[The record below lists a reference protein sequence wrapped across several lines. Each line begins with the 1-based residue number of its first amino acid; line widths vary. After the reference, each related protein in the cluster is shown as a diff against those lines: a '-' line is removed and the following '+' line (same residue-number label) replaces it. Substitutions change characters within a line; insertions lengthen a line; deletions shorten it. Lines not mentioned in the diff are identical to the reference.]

1 MLRHRVI
8 GTASHDLFGHPPGLT
23 VLFATESWERF
34 SYFGNAALV
43 VLYMV
48 KYLFDPGRI
57 ETVLGFGAVRAAL
70 EFLFGPLEPQPLASQ
85 LFGFY
90 TGLAYFM
97 PIVGGLIADRLLGQR
112 RTVIIGSVLMA
123 MGHFMMAFEALFLVA
138 LAFLILGIGAFKPNI
153 STQVGSLYAP
163 GDHRRDRAYSIFY
176 LGINIGAFLAPLICG
191 TLAVQYGWH
200 YGFGAAGV
208 GMLVSLAIYLG
219 GARALPPDALPPAR
233 TTLREKPPLERGE
246 RQAVLALIAVCAPVA
261 LFWAAYDQQGNTV
274 LLWAED
280 FTDRTVDLGFW
291 RGEIPSPWFL
301 SLSPLMV
308 FIFTPV
314 LVRLWARQGQS
325 GSEPFPITKMA
336 FGCLCVA
343 LANLVLATAAST
355 VVGKASALWLLG
367 YFTLATIGE
376 LHLAPIGLALISKLA
391 PARAL
396 SVLMGVWFATT
407 LPADVLAG
415 FLGGF
420 WSRMGKAE
428 FFVMIALIAALAS
441 AVIWVMARAMRPVF
455 MRE

>member
-1 MLRHRVI
+1 MRPHR
-8 GTASHDLFGHPPGLT
+8 ASGITSRDLFGHPPGLA

-57 ETVLGFGAVRAAL
+57 ETVLGFGAVKTAL

-97 PIVGGLIADRLLGQR
+97 PIVGGLVADRLLGQR
-112 RTVIIGSVLMA
+112 RTVIIGGVLMA

-176 LGINIGAFLAPLICG
+176 LGINIGAFLAPLVCG

-219 GARALPPDALPPAR
+219 GSRALPAEPLPPTR
-233 TTLREKPPLERGE
+233 TALQERPPLEREE

-280 FTDRTVDLGFW
+280 FTDRSLDLGFW

-301 SLSPLMV
+301 ALSPLMV
-308 FIFTPV
+308 FVFTPI
-314 LVRLWARQGQS
+314 LVRLWARQGRR

-336 FGCLCVA
+336 FGCLCIA
-343 LANLVLATAAST
+343 LANLVLASAAST

-367 YFTLATIGE
+367 YFALATIGE

-407 LPADVLAG
+407 LPADILAG

-420 WSRMGKAE
+420 WSRMAKAE
-428 FFVMIALIAALAS
+428 FFMMIGLIAALAS
-441 AVIWVMARAMRPVF
+441 AIIWVMARAMRSVF
-455 MRE
+455 LRE